1 MKKED
6 LKTCAGVADMLA
18 QTLVDLKN
26 KKADKTE
33 VNLSVKAANAITNIF
48 SKQIAYKKIT
58 GKPGTIE
65 YFE

>member
-1 MKKED
+1 MKKQD
-6 LKTCAGVADMLA
+6 LKTCTGVADMLA

-33 VNLSVKAANAITNIF
+33 VNLCIKGASAITNIF
-48 SKQIAYKKIT
+48 AKQIAYKKIT